1 MTLYRFVARV
11 GVCIEK
17 RRRRAKRWRKSEREK
32 REKNKTKKKRTA
44 ASCLPGRTE
53 GSWWRCSLQHGPKI
67 LGMVV
72 SVVVVVVV
80 VVFVVCGR
88 QRARV

>member
-1 MTLYRFVARV
+1 MR
-11 GVCIEK
+11 E
-17 RRRRAKRWRKSEREK
+17 RKGR
-32 REKNKTKKKRTA
+32 KTRQKKKKTA

-88 QRARV
+88 QKVRV

>member
-32 REKNKTKKKRTA
+32 REKNKTKKKRKLQRVA
-44 ASCLPGRTE
+44 YQVEPRALG
-53 GSWWRCSLQHGPKI
+53 GVARCN
-67 LGMVV
+67 MVLK
-72 SVVVVVVV
+72 S
-80 VVFVVCGR
+80 
-88 QRARV
+88 